1 MFEALKYSPQAR
13 YYGDILEAQLMN
25 ELAYE
30 AEEGSTKS
38 LDFYFKQACAV
49 YKYDIGNLIHLWGG
63 LKGPDDFTK
72 RDMPARLVSGYQYT
86 TLTHHIDIPLY
97 GAPNHHIEQG
107 LRKIFR
113 NREAA
118 ATLGQSLY
126 RYRAVSKPA
135 RYLFLSL
142 VQELRARPVSIL
154 DIGGASGLGA
164 AFHETQNAL
173 DKVAK
178 IREQC
183 RLRATRGRMRI
194 ANSTVVDLQPPD
206 DNWMLACSTLIG
218 HTSSDDNEQ
227 VEQSLKIRNKH
238 PDRFR
243 HITGNIFDI
252 IYGGGDP
259 DVRDM
264 LAQRSNVAVTSFVRY
279 FDPQT
284 YPIDVW
290 SATLAECLTEDG
302 LWFDCVGMKM
312 IRKHSYPIH

>member
-1 MFEALKYSPQAR
+1 
-13 YYGDILEAQLMN
+13 
-25 ELAYE
+25 
-30 AEEGSTKS
+30 
-38 LDFYFKQACAV
+38 
-49 YKYDIGNLIHLWGG
+49 
-63 LKGPDDFTK
+63 
-72 RDMPARLVSGYQYT
+72 
-86 TLTHHIDIPLY
+86 
-97 GAPNHHIEQG
+97 
-107 LRKIFR
+107 
-113 NREAA
+113 
-118 ATLGQSLY
+118 
-126 RYRAVSKPA
+126 
-135 RYLFLSL
+135 L